1 MIINI
6 ENEKGLNAN
15 LSFEPVWNPVLS
27 LFVKKYCDHLNDYTM
42 MDKLQKFKDYLHQFG
57 FLKNSIFREHDN
69 ALDLYHTNM
78 YKFETTNQEFI
89 SKVLNMYRDTY
100 SSYLRIDENKITS
113 EPDFNKNEPI
123 YGFITF
129 KNFIGATST
138 VDFNYIS
145 KGDWEGIGF
154 EAMEKLV
161 ASKEATKLYIELMDF
176 ITNIP
181 DLIKKA
187 LKSYSKMA
195 SKKGNLIISEYDP
208 LSRLVSSTAYL
219 IYNPTSNGYLNY
231 KGNYVPM
238 SGARLFESAVE
249 AERTSK
255 ARGITNDVVIVESKI
270 SLTCITNQ
278 IPLPSSGIGELGQGI
293 ADLERKTI
301 LENLNK
307 VTMEDLLN
315 QIEILKSKVK
325 EDNAVET
332 EEIPEEPVVSTS
344 NKRRRM

>member
-27 LFVKKYCDHLNDYTM
+27 LFVKKYCDYLNDYTM
-42 MDKLQKFKDYLHQFG
+42 MDKLKQFKDYLHQFG
-57 FLKNSIFREHDN
+57 FVKKSIININIYGLGLFNFESKNKDFN
-69 ALDLYHTNM
+69 VN
-78 YKFETTNQEFI
+78 
-89 SKVLNMYRDTY
+89 VLNLY
-100 SSYLRIDENKITS
+100 SSPYYNNFRIDSTKVELS
-113 EPDFNKNEPI
+113 PDFNKNEPV

-129 KNFIGATST
+129 SNFIGATST
-138 VDFNYIS
+138 VDFPYIA

-161 ASKEATKLYIELMDF
+161 ASKEATQLYIELMGF
-176 ITNIP
+176 IINMP
-181 DLIKKA
+181 DLVKKA

-219 IYNPTSNGYLNY
+219 IYNPTSNGYLND
-231 KGNYVPM
+231 KGSYVPM
-238 SGARLFESAVE
+238 SGARLFESAIQ

-255 ARGITNDVVIVESKI
+255 SRGITNNVVIVESKI

-278 IPLPSSGIGELGQGI
+278 IPLPSCGIGELGQGI

-307 VTMEDLLN
+307 VTMEELLN

>member
-27 LFVKKYCDHLNDYTM
+27 LFVKKYCDHLNDHTM
-42 MDKLQKFKDYLHQFG
+42 MDKLKQFKDYLHQFG
-57 FLKNSIFREHDN
+57 FVKKSINNNINIYSLGLFNFESKNKDFNDN
-69 ALDLYHTNM
+69 
-78 YKFETTNQEFI
+78 I
-89 SKVLNMYRDTY
+89 LNKY
-100 SSYLRIDENKITS
+100 SSPYYNYFRIDESKIAAC
-113 EPDFNKNEPI
+113 PDFNQNEPV
-123 YGFITF
+123 YGFIAF
-129 KNFIGATST
+129 SNFIGATST
-138 VDFNYIS
+138 VDFPYIV

-161 ASKEATKLYIELMDF
+161 ASKEATQLYIELMDF
-176 ITNIP
+176 ITNMP
-181 DLIKKA
+181 DLVKKA
-187 LKSYSKMA
+187 LKSYGKMSSKR
-195 SKKGNLIISEYDP
+195 GNLIISEYDP
-208 LSRLVSSTAYL
+208 LSRLVSSVAYL
-219 IYNPTSNGYLNY
+219 IYNPHSNGYLND
-231 KGNYVPM
+231 KGHYVPM
-238 SGARLFESAVE
+238 SGARLFESAVQ

-255 ARGITNDVVIVESKI
+255 ARGITNNVVIVESKI

-278 IPLPSSGIGELGQGI
+278 FPLPSCGIGELGQGI

-325 EDNAVET
+325 DDSTVEAED
-332 EEIPEEPVVSTS
+332 IPEEPMVSAS